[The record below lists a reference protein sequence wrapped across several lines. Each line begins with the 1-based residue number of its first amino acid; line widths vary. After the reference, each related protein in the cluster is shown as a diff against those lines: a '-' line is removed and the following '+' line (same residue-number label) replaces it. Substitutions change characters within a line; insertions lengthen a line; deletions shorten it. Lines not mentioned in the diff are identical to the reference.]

1 MGDLPPFIVIT
12 VLLALLLQL
21 SNLFGIKIN
30 PNNVKKFIAIRG
42 RTLAWNAYLIIATLI
57 TIYFLFVLSL
67 VLSTVSF
74 SISLATLILLILW
87 ALLGTWSPAIQR
99 LRNRRINTTV
109 NIVAICLL
117 TLTVVGFWIVQWPE
131 IQQPIFVTLLLLAI
145 VVIYIVDRAVKKR
158 KPSRN

>member
-1 MGDLPPFIVIT
+1 VTILIIIASIVGILT
-12 VLLALLLQL
+12 FVLQL
-21 SNLFGIKIN
+21 FGWLKIE
-30 PNNVKKFIAIRG
+30 PDGVKKFIAIRG
-42 RTLAWNAYLIIATLI
+42 RTFAWNAYLIIATLI

-99 LRNRRINTTV
+99 LRNRRINTAV

-117 TLTVVGFWIVQWPE
+117 TLTVVGFWILQWPE